1 MKIAIGSDHVG
12 YELKG
17 KVIAHL
23 KEKGI
28 EVKDFGTNSTERTD
42 YPIYGEAVAN
52 AVASKEFDK
61 GILICGTG
69 VGISL
74 AANKVNG
81 IRAVVCSE
89 PYSALLSRQHNDT
102 NILAFGARVVGLDL
116 ALMIVDTWLSGVYE
130 GGRHARRV
138 QMISDIEERQKN
150 KPQKL
155 CFATSFFLN

>member
-28 EVKDFGTNSTERTD
+28 EVKDFGTNSTERT
-42 YPIYGEAVAN
+42 
-52 AVASKEFDK
+52 DK

-150 KPQKL
+150 K
-155 CFATSFFLN
+155 

>member
-17 KVIAHL
+17 KIIAHL

-28 EVKDFGTNSTERTD
+28 DVKDFGTNSTERTD

-138 QMISDIEERQKN
+138 QMISDNEERQKN
-150 KPQKL
+150 KSA
-155 CFATSFFLN
+155 FI